1 MIPLVASLSKPS
13 TKALRKQEGLCIDLA
28 LGDQL
33 PTRMHVVERYAV
45 NRRMQV
51 ITDTQKISQEST
63 WVHDEERLY
72 RGNVSA
78 VAVYI

>member
-33 PTRMHVVERYAV
+33 PTHEHVVKIYVE
-45 NRRMQV
+45 NIRMQV
-51 ITDTQKISQEST
+51 ITDTQKIS
-63 WVHDEERLY
+63 
-72 RGNVSA
+72 
-78 VAVYI
+78 

>member
-33 PTRMHVVERYAV
+33 PTHEHVVKKIYVE
-45 NRRMQV
+45 NIRMQV
-51 ITDTQKISQEST
+51 ITDTQKTS
-63 WVHDEERLY
+63 
-72 RGNVSA
+72 
-78 VAVYI
+78 